1 MTCGRQT
8 DRQTGRPQVTECAL
22 ERMKDHNS
30 TTTVAFDQ
38 CGAQLSLSRI
48 RIHEMCGD
56 IIDLAQP
63 KKLRATLRVLEHS
76 VKKIPLP

>member
-1 MTCGRQT
+1 
-8 DRQTGRPQVTECAL
+8 
-22 ERMKDHNS
+22 MKDHNS

-48 RIHEMCGD
+48 RIHEMYGD